1 MKGGGLRPV
10 LRLRGVGAR
19 LGEREVLRDI
29 DLDVPAGTSLGIVG
43 VNGVGKSTLLR
54 IMAGVLRPTTGTAEL
69 ADTSGQLHE
78 IGRVGSRERARRLS
92 YVPQEEVASA
102 ELLVGEMVA
111 LGRVPRTRP
120 WSRGGTQE
128 REIVRS
134 ALDAVGLADRIDD
147 PCERLS
153 GGERRRAVLARGL
166 AQRCP
171 VMLLD
176 EPTNHL
182 DVAWQLRLLQTVAD
196 QAETLVVT
204 IHDLDLA
211 LRSFDRLAVLG
222 RHPGSDPGGDAA
234 GDEQS
239 GPATVVA
246 HGPPAEVL
254 DTIGVDLHFG
264 VGSVQVPHPHL
275 EQPHLLIHPR
285 KDHST

>member
-1 MKGGGLRPV
+1 MTAHEDGTV

-19 LGEREVLRDI
+19 LGTREVLRDI
-29 DLDVPAGTSLGIVG
+29 DLDVPVGSRLGIVG

-54 IMAGVLRPTTGTAEL
+54 ILAGVLRPTSGHAYL
-69 ADTSGQLHE
+69 ADETGRLHE
-78 IGRVGSRERARRLS
+78 TSQVASRERARRLA
-92 YVPQEEVASA
+92 YVPQEEVVSA

-120 WSRGGTQE
+120 WSRGGRQE
-128 REIVRS
+128 REIVRT

-147 PCERLS
+147 PCESLS

-166 AQRCP
+166 AQSCP
-171 VMLLD
+171 MMLLD

-182 DVAWQLRLLQTVAD
+182 DVAWQLRLLRTVAD
-196 QAETLVVT
+196 QATTLVAT

-211 LRSFDRLAVLG
+211 MRSFDRIAVLG
-222 RHPGSDPGGDAA
+222 RPADPDPDA
-234 GDEQS
+234 DPDT

-246 HGPPAEVL
+246 LGAPAEVL
-254 DTIGVDLHFG
+254 DTIAVEHHFG

-275 EQPHLLIHPR
+275 PQSHLLIHHR
-285 KDHST
+285 EERSA

>member
-1 MKGGGLRPV
+1 MSTGPV

-54 IMAGVLRPTTGTAEL
+54 ILAGVLRPSVGQAQL
-69 ADTSGQLHE
+69 ADDSGRLQETSR
-78 IGRVGSRERARRLS
+78 IGSRERARRLA

-120 WSRGGTQE
+120 WSRGGRQE
-128 REIVRS
+128 REIVRA

-147 PCERLS
+147 PCDRLS

-166 AQRCP
+166 AQESP

-196 QAETLVVT
+196 RAETLVAT

-211 LRSFDRLAVLG
+211 LRTFDQLAVLG
-222 RHPGSDPGGDAA
+222 RPPGSDPEA
-234 GDEQS
+234 

-254 DTIGVDLHFG
+254 DAISVDLHFG

-275 EQPHLLIHPR
+275 DQAHLLIHPR
-285 KDHST
+285 KDHSA

>member
-1 MKGGGLRPV
+1 MSRSPAA
-10 LRLRGVGAR
+10 LRLRGVSAR
-19 LGEREVLRDI
+19 LGRREVLRDV
-29 DLDVPAGTSLGIVG
+29 DLDVPVGTRLGIVG

-54 IMAGVLRPTTGTAEL
+54 ILAGVLRPSTGQACL
-69 ADTSGQLHE
+69 ADESGQLQE
-78 IGRVGSRERARRLS
+78 TARIGSRERARRLA

-120 WSRGGTQE
+120 WSRGGRQE
-128 REIVRS
+128 REIVRA
-134 ALDAVGLADRIDD
+134 ALGAVGLADRIDD
-147 PCERLS
+147 PCDRLS
-153 GGERRRAVLARGL
+153 GGERRRAVMARGL
-166 AQRCP
+166 AQESP

-182 DVAWQLRLLQTVAD
+182 DVAWQLRLLHSVAER
-196 QAETLVVT
+196 AETLVAT

-222 RHPGSDPGGDAA
+222 RPRGSDPD
-234 GDEQS
+234 S

-246 HGPPAEVL
+246 HGPPVEVL
-254 DTIGVDLHFG
+254 DSIRVEHHFG

-275 EQPHLLIHPR
+275 DQPHLLIHPR
-285 KDHST
+285 KDRSA

>member
-1 MKGGGLRPV
+1 MNGPGSRPA
-10 LRLRGVGAR
+10 LRLRGVAAR
-19 LGEREVLRDI
+19 LGERDVLRDV
-29 DLDVPAGTSLGIVG
+29 DLDVPVGSRLGIVG

-54 IMAGVLRPTTGTAEL
+54 ILAGVLRPSAGHAYLGDDSADLRETARI
-69 ADTSGQLHE
+69 S
-78 IGRVGSRERARRLS
+78 SRERARRVA

-111 LGRVPRTRP
+111 LGRVPRIRP
-120 WSRGGTQE
+120 WSRGGRQE
-128 REIVRS
+128 REIVRA

-147 PCERLS
+147 PCDRLS
-153 GGERRRAVLARGL
+153 GGERRRAVMARGL
-166 AQRCP
+166 AQDCP

-182 DVAWQLRLLQTVAD
+182 DVAWQLRLLRTVAD
-196 QAETLVVT
+196 RAETLVAT

-222 RHPGSDPGGDAA
+222 RPQGNDPA
-234 GDEQS
+234 GDPHS

-254 DTIGVDLHFG
+254 DTIRVEHHFG
-264 VGSVQVPHPHL
+264 VGSVQVPHPDL
-275 EQPHLLIHPR
+275 NQPHLLIHPR
-285 KDHST
+285 KDRSA

>member
-1 MKGGGLRPV
+1 MSGLGAGAV

-19 LGEREVLRDI
+19 LGEREVLRDV
-29 DLDVPAGTSLGIVG
+29 DLDVPVGTSLGIVG

-54 IMAGVLRPTTGTAEL
+54 ILAGVLRPSAGQAQL
-69 ADTSGQLHE
+69 ADDSGQLQE
-78 IGRVGSRERARRLS
+78 TSRIGSRERARRLA

-120 WSRGGTQE
+120 WSRGGRQE
-128 REIVRS
+128 REIVRA

-147 PCERLS
+147 PCDRLS

-166 AQRCP
+166 AQESP

-182 DVAWQLRLLQTVAD
+182 DVAWQLRLLRTVAD
-196 QAETLVVT
+196 RAETLVAT

-211 LRSFDRLAVLG
+211 LRSFDQLAVLG
-222 RHPGSDPGGDAA
+222 RPRGSDPD
-234 GDEQS
+234 S

-254 DTIGVDLHFG
+254 DTIRVDLHFG

-275 EQPHLLIHPR
+275 DQPHLLIHPR
-285 KDHST
+285 KDHSA

>member
-1 MKGGGLRPV
+1 MSGRPA
-10 LRLRGVGAR
+10 LRLRGVAAR
-19 LGEREVLRDI
+19 LGEREVLRDV
-29 DLDVPAGTSLGIVG
+29 DLDVPVGTRLGIVG

-54 IMAGVLRPTTGTAEL
+54 ILAGVLRPSAGLAHL
-69 ADTSGQLHE
+69 ADETGRLHE
-78 IGRVGSRERARRLS
+78 TARIGSRERARRMA
-92 YVPQEEVASA
+92 YVPQEEVVSA

-120 WSRGGTQE
+120 WSRGGRQE
-128 REIVRS
+128 REIVRA

-153 GGERRRAVLARGL
+153 GGERRRAVMARGL
-166 AQRCP
+166 AQECP

-182 DVAWQLRLLQTVAD
+182 DVAWQLRLLQSVAD
-196 QAETLVVT
+196 RAETLVAT

-222 RHPGSDPGGDAA
+222 RPPGSEPSGDP
-234 GDEQS
+234 QS

-254 DTIGVDLHFG
+254 DTIRVEHHFG

-275 EQPHLLIHPR
+275 DQPHLLIHPR
-285 KDHST
+285 KDRSA

>member
-1 MKGGGLRPV
+1 MSGQPA
-10 LRLRGVGAR
+10 LRLRGVAAR
-19 LGEREVLRDI
+19 LGEREVLRDV
-29 DLDVPAGTSLGIVG
+29 DLDVPVGTRLGIVG

-54 IMAGVLRPTTGTAEL
+54 ILAGVLRPSAGHTYL
-69 ADTSGQLHE
+69 ADTSGVLRETGQ
-78 IGRVGSRERARRLS
+78 INSRERARLLA
-92 YVPQEEVASA
+92 YVPQEEVAST

-128 REIVRS
+128 REIVRA

-147 PCERLS
+147 PCDRLS
-153 GGERRRAVLARGL
+153 GGERRRAVMARGL
-166 AQRCP
+166 AQECP

-182 DVAWQLRLLQTVAD
+182 DVAWQLRLLEAVAD
-196 QAETLVVT
+196 RAETLVAT

-222 RHPGSDPGGDAA
+222 RPRGSDPD
-234 GDEQS
+234 S

-246 HGPPAEVL
+246 HGPPTEVL
-254 DTIGVDLHFG
+254 DAIRVEHHFG
-264 VGSVQVPHPHL
+264 VGSVQVPHPDL
-275 EQPHLLIHPR
+275 DQPHLLIHPR
-285 KDHST
+285 KDRSA

>member
-1 MKGGGLRPV
+1 MSDHFQPA
-10 LRLRGVGAR
+10 LRLRGVAAR
-19 LGEREVLRDI
+19 LGEREVLRDV
-29 DLDVPAGTSLGIVG
+29 DLDVPVGTRLGIVG

-54 IMAGVLRPTTGTAEL
+54 ILAGVLRPSAGLAHL
-69 ADTSGQLHE
+69 ADETGRLHE
-78 IGRVGSRERARRLS
+78 TARIGSRERARRMA
-92 YVPQEEVASA
+92 YVPQEEVVSA

-120 WSRGGTQE
+120 WSRGGRQE
-128 REIVRS
+128 REIVRA

-153 GGERRRAVLARGL
+153 GGERRRAVMARGL
-166 AQRCP
+166 AQECP

-182 DVAWQLRLLQTVAD
+182 DVAWQLRLLQSVAD
-196 QAETLVVT
+196 RAETLVAT

-222 RHPGSDPGGDAA
+222 RPPGSEPA
-234 GDEQS
+234 GDPQS

-254 DTIGVDLHFG
+254 DAIRVEHHFG
-264 VGSVQVPHPHL
+264 VGSVQVPHPDL
-275 EQPHLLIHPR
+275 DQPHLLIHPR
-285 KDHST
+285 KDRSA

>member
-1 MKGGGLRPV
+1 MRADDAEPV

-19 LGEREVLRDI
+19 LGTRDVLRDI
-29 DLDVPAGTSLGIVG
+29 DVDVPVGSRLGIVG

-54 IMAGVLRPTTGTAEL
+54 ILAGVLPPSAGRAYL
-69 ADTSGQLHE
+69 ADEAGRLDET
-78 IGRVGSRERARRLS
+78 GRVAARDRARRLA
-92 YVPQEEVASA
+92 YVPQEEIVSA

-120 WSRGGTQE
+120 WSRGGRQE
-128 REIVRS
+128 REIVRA

-166 AQRCP
+166 AQDCP

-182 DVAWQLRLLQTVAD
+182 DVAWQLRLLQTVAER
-196 QAETLVVT
+196 ARTLVAT

-211 LRSFDRLAVLG
+211 LRSFDSLVVLG
-222 RHPGSDPGGDAA
+222 RPVGGDP
-234 GDEQS
+234 DT

-246 HGPPAEVL
+246 HGAPAEVL
-254 DTIGVDLHFG
+254 DTIRVEHHFG

-275 EQPHLLIHPR
+275 PQSHLLIHHR
-285 KDHST
+285 RERFA

>member
-1 MKGGGLRPV
+1 MSGADAGTV

-19 LGEREVLRDI
+19 LGTREVLRDL
-29 DLDVPAGTSLGIVG
+29 DLDVPVGCRLGIVG

-54 IMAGVLRPTTGTAEL
+54 ILAGVLRPTSGHVYL
-69 ADTSGQLHE
+69 ADETGRLQETGQ
-78 IGRVGSRERARRLS
+78 IASRERARRLA
-92 YVPQEEVASA
+92 YVPQEEVVSA

-120 WSRGGTQE
+120 WSRGGRQE
-128 REIVRS
+128 REIVRA

-147 PCERLS
+147 PCESLS

-166 AQRCP
+166 AQDCP

-182 DVAWQLRLLQTVAD
+182 DVAWQLRLLQTVAER
-196 QAETLVVT
+196 AGTMVAT

-222 RHPGSDPGGDAA
+222 RPAGSDP
-234 GDEQS
+234 ES
-239 GPATVVA
+239 GPATIVA
-246 HGPPAEVL
+246 HGAPADVL
-254 DTIGVDLHFG
+254 DTIKVEHHFG
-264 VGSVQVPHPHL
+264 VGSVQVDHPHL
-275 EQPHLLIHPR
+275 PQSHLLIHHR
-285 KDHST
+285 EERSA

>member
-1 MKGGGLRPV
+1 MSAHENGPV
-10 LRLRGVGAR
+10 LRLRGVGVR
-19 LGEREVLRDI
+19 LGERDVLRDI

-54 IMAGVLRPTTGTAEL
+54 VIAGVLRPSAGHTYL
-69 ADTSGQLHE
+69 ADAAGALHE
-78 IGRVGSRERARRLS
+78 TSRTSSRERARRMA

-120 WSRGGTQE
+120 WARGGTQE
-128 REIVRS
+128 RDIVRS
-134 ALDAVGLADRIDD
+134 ALDAVGLADRIDE
-147 PCERLS
+147 PCDRLS
-153 GGERRRAVLARGL
+153 GGERRRAVMARGL
-166 AQRCP
+166 AQDCP

-196 QAETLVVT
+196 RVETLVAT

-222 RHPGSDPGGDAA
+222 RPQGSDPDT
-234 GDEQS
+234 

-254 DTIGVDLHFG
+254 DAISVDLHFG

-275 EQPHLLIHPR
+275 GQPHLLIHPR
-285 KDHST
+285 KDHSA

>member
-1 MKGGGLRPV
+1 MSAHENGPV
-10 LRLRGVGAR
+10 LRLRGVGVR
-19 LGEREVLRDI
+19 LGARDVLRDI

-54 IMAGVLRPTTGTAEL
+54 VIAGVLRPSTGHTYL
-69 ADTSGQLHE
+69 ADASGALHE
-78 IGRVGSRERARRLS
+78 TSRTSSRERARRMA

-120 WSRGGTQE
+120 WARGGTQE
-128 REIVRS
+128 REIVRA
-134 ALDAVGLADRIDD
+134 ALDAVGLADRIDE
-147 PCERLS
+147 PCDRLS
-153 GGERRRAVLARGL
+153 GGERRRAVMARGL
-166 AQRCP
+166 AQDCP
-171 VMLLD
+171 VILLD

-196 QAETLVVT
+196 RAETLVAT

-222 RHPGSDPGGDAA
+222 RPQGSDPDT
-234 GDEQS
+234 

-254 DTIGVDLHFG
+254 DAISVDLHFG
-264 VGSVQVPHPHL
+264 VGSVQVTHPHL
-275 EQPHLLIHPR
+275 AQPHLLIHPR
-285 KDHST
+285 KDHPA

>member
-1 MKGGGLRPV
+1 MNAPGPRPA
-10 LRLRGVGAR
+10 LRLCGVAAR
-19 LGEREVLRDI
+19 LGQRDVLHDVDLEVP
-29 DLDVPAGTSLGIVG
+29 VGTRLGIVG

-54 IMAGVLRPTTGTAEL
+54 ILAGVLRPSAGHAYL
-69 ADTSGQLHE
+69 DDDSGDLRE
-78 IGRVGSRERARRLS
+78 SARISSRERARRLA

-120 WSRGGTQE
+120 WSRGGPRE
-128 REIVRS
+128 REIVRA

-147 PCERLS
+147 PCDRLS
-153 GGERRRAVLARGL
+153 GGERRRAVMARGL
-166 AQRCP
+166 AQECP

-182 DVAWQLRLLQTVAD
+182 DVAWQLRLLRTVAER
-196 QAETLVVT
+196 AETLVAT

-222 RHPGSDPGGDAA
+222 RPAGSEPD
-234 GDEQS
+234 S

-254 DTIGVDLHFG
+254 DTIRVEHHFG
-264 VGSVQVPHPHL
+264 VGSVQVPHPDL
-275 EQPHLLIHPR
+275 DQPHLLIHPR
-285 KDHST
+285 KDRSA

>member
-1 MKGGGLRPV
+1 MSGSPAA
-10 LRLRGVGAR
+10 LRLRGVSAR
-19 LGEREVLRDI
+19 LGQREVLRDV
-29 DLDVPAGTSLGIVG
+29 DLDVPVGARLGIVG

-54 IMAGVLRPTTGTAEL
+54 ILAGVLRPSTGQACL
-69 ADTSGQLHE
+69 ADESGQLQE
-78 IGRVGSRERARRLS
+78 TARIGSRERARRLA

-120 WSRGGTQE
+120 WSRGGRQE
-128 REIVRS
+128 REIVRA

-147 PCERLS
+147 PCDRLS
-153 GGERRRAVLARGL
+153 GGERRRAVMARGL
-166 AQRCP
+166 AQESP

-182 DVAWQLRLLQTVAD
+182 DVAWQLRLLQSVAER
-196 QAETLVVT
+196 AETLVAT

-222 RHPGSDPGGDAA
+222 RPRGSDPD
-234 GDEQS
+234 S

-246 HGPPAEVL
+246 HGPPVEVL
-254 DTIGVDLHFG
+254 DSIRVEHHFG

-275 EQPHLLIHPR
+275 DQPHLLIHPR
-285 KDHST
+285 KDRSA